1 MIMEHMH
8 LLERRQDRSFILIAQ
23 WQLIIDPQTN
33 LKCRVFGAG
42 QGFTDRGWQPFSK
55 GKIPS
60 NLLSCTFARLAKNRA
75 LCINVTKLAK
85 KVVSEHIC
93 KFTIFVQIWT
103 KGNCPSCDFGRK
115 EAVFRLTLDKQMYF
129 FHNVYPSRFLTMSE
143 FNCSQKISNS
153 WTQKGAKKYYSHT

>member
-23 WQLIIDPQTN
+23 WHLIFDPQTN
-33 LKCRVFGAG
+33 LKCRVFGAR
-42 QGFTDRGWQPFSK
+42 QGLTDRGQNTLKPFVMHICK
-55 GKIPS
+55 TCKKQGIMHECNQIGK
-60 NLLSCTFARLAKNRA
+60 
-75 LCINVTKLAK
+75 K

-115 EAVFRLTLDKQMYF
+115 EAFFRLTLDKQMYF
-129 FHNVYPSRFLTMSE
+129 FHNV
-143 FNCSQKISNS
+143 
-153 WTQKGAKKYYSHT
+153 